1 MTETTSTATPTTPT
15 IPITA
20 LEEHPGNVRADLT
33 VSAEF
38 VASIKTEGIRVPLLV
53 TTAETPDTFR
63 IIDGHKRLAGARKAG
78 LDQVPYTLDAARA
91 EDPAGQYLD
100 MLITSR
106 HKTPLSAIEEAAALF
121 AAHEAGA
128 SKARLA
134 KAYGKRA
141 DVTAAL
147 KAAELP
153 PSTRATVMK
162 AAYAWTLD
170 ELAAL
175 HEFADDQEATARLIT
190 AAEDHSFSY
199 QVERERIERTER
211 QRRDEIRAG
220 LIAHGVRVHDTQPPG
235 ALPLHRLRNSD
246 GDVLN
251 QHNHQGCA
259 GQSAYLV
266 DQWSSAPRPIFLC
279 DDPARHGHVDAY
291 DTPEGHAMQ
300 ERYAAL
306 RATGTAKR
314 RLVIQGNKD
323 ARAAETNRRNWLA
336 ALLARTSLDRDHL
349 DVILRWTAEA
359 YLTMPMPVRKGAN
372 NGQVR
377 ELRSE
382 LLGLTDEPQ
391 AWNAHTA
398 KANRC
403 RLALLTLAPLAA
415 SFEKAFTVDTW
426 RVDIGPFTVA
436 DRTDA
441 RYWLAF
447 CESLGHTLSPVERAI
462 LSDETYTPEG
472 ITKADSGTPT
482 EPADNTASESG

>member
-1 MTETTSTATPTTPT
+1 
-15 IPITA
+15 

-53 TTAETPDTFR
+53 TTAETPDTYR
-63 IIDGHKRLAGARKAG
+63 VIDGHKRLAGARKAG
-78 LDQVPYTLDAARA
+78 LDHVPYTLDAARA

-134 KAYGKRA
+134 KAYGRRA

-153 PSTRATVMK
+153 TSTRATV
-162 AAYAWTLD
+162 AHGTYAWTLD
-170 ELAAL
+170 ELATL
-175 HEFADDQEATARLIT
+175 HEFADDEEATTRLVT
-190 AAEDHSFSY
+190 AAEDHSFGY

-211 QRRDEIRAG
+211 QRRDEVRAR
-220 LIAHGVRVHDTQPPG
+220 LIAHGVRVHDAQPEG

-251 QHNHQGCA
+251 QHNHRECP

-266 DQWSSAPRPIFLC
+266 EQWNAAPRPMYLC
-279 DDPARHGHVDAY
+279 DDPAGHGHVDAY
-291 DTPEGHAMQ
+291 DTPAGHAMQ
-300 ERYAAL
+300 ERYASL
-306 RATGTAKR
+306 KTTRAAKR

-323 ARAAETNRRNWLA
+323 ARAAETNRRKWLTT
-336 ALLARTSLDRDHL
+336 LLARTSLDRDHI
-349 DVILRWTAEA
+349 DVILRWTAET
-359 YLTMPMPVRKGAN
+359 YLTLPTPVRKGAN
-372 NGQVR
+372 NAQVR

-391 AWNAHTA
+391 AWSEHTA

-426 RVDIGPFTVA
+426 RMDIGAFTVA

-462 LSDETYTPEG
+462 LRDEAYTPAG
-472 ITKADSGTPT
+472 LSKADDNSPT
-482 EPADNTASESG
+482 EQDENTSESG